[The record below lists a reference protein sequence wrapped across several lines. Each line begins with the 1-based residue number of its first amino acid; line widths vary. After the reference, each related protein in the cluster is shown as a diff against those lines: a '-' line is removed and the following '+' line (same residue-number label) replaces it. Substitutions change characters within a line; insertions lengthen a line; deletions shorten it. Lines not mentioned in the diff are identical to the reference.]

1 MLSIESGLWIELH
14 QRASLPESDRM
25 SRTTVRRTIGAP
37 VDFVFRTV
45 SEIENYSKAIPHI
58 VDVEFLSDVRSG
70 VGSRFRETRLMMGR
84 EASTILEVTEYV
96 ENDRVRLVSNEGGTV
111 WDSIF
116 TVRPVD
122 DGTELTLVMDA
133 APYTFKSKV
142 VVPIMKFVVRMGL
155 VKDMDAVKEYCE
167 SS

>member
-1 MLSIESGLWIELH
+1 
-14 QRASLPESDRM
+14 M
-25 SRTTVRRTIGAP
+25 SRTTVRRTIDAP
-37 VDFVFRTV
+37 ADFVFRTV
-45 SEIENYSKAIPHI
+45 AEIENYSKAIPHI
-58 VDVEFLSDVRSG
+58 VDVEFLSDVKSG

-84 EASTILEVTEYV
+84 EASTVLEVTEYV
-96 ENDRVRLVSNEGGTV
+96 ENERVRLVSDEGGTV

-122 DGTELTLVMDA
+122 GRTELTLVMDA
-133 APYTFKSKV
+133 APYTFKSRIL
-142 VVPIMKFVVRMGL
+142 VPIMKLVIRMGL

>member
-1 MLSIESGLWIELH
+1 
-14 QRASLPESDRM
+14 M
-25 SRTTVRRTIGAP
+25 SRTTVRITIDAP

-58 VDVEFLSDVRSG
+58 VNVEFLSDVRSG

-84 EASTILEVTEYV
+84 EASTVLEVTEYV
-96 ENDRVRLVSNEGGTV
+96 ENERVRLVSDEGGTV
-111 WDSIF
+111 WDSVF
-116 TVRPVD
+116 AVRPI
-122 DGTELTLVMDA
+122 DGRTELTLVMDA
-133 APYTFKSKV
+133 APYTFKSRIL
-142 VVPIMKFVVRMGL
+142 VPIMKLVIRMGL

>member
-1 MLSIESGLWIELH
+1 
-14 QRASLPESDRM
+14 M
-25 SRTTVRRTIGAP
+25 SRTTVRRTIDAP

-45 SEIENYSKAIPHI
+45 AEIDNFSKAIPHI
-58 VDVEFLSDVRSG
+58 VNVEFLSDARNG

-84 EASTILEVTEYV
+84 EASTVLEVTEYV
-96 ENDRVRLVSNEGGTV
+96 ENERVRLVSDEGGTI
-111 WDSIF
+111 WDSVF
-116 TVRPVD
+116 TVTSVD

-133 APYTFKSKV
+133 APYTFKSKILT
-142 VVPIMKFVVRMGL
+142 PIMKLVIRMGL

>member
-1 MLSIESGLWIELH
+1 
-14 QRASLPESDRM
+14 M
-25 SRTTVRRTIGAP
+25 SRTIVRRTIDAP
-37 VDFVFRTV
+37 ADFVFRTV
-45 SEIENYSKAIPHI
+45 AEIENYSKAIPHI

-96 ENDRVRLVSNEGGTV
+96 ENDRVRIVSDEGGTI
-111 WDSIF
+111 WDSVF
-116 TVRPVD
+116 TVSPVD
-122 DGTELTLVMDA
+122 GGTELTLVMDA
-133 APYTFKSKV
+133 APYTFKSRILTPV
-142 VVPIMKFVVRMGL
+142 MKLVIRMGL